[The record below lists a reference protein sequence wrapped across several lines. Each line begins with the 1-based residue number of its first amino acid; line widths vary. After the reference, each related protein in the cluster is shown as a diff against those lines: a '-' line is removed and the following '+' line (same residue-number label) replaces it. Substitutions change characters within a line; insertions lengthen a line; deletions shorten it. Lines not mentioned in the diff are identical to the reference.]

1 MMEVGMIRGVASA
14 ARGWALPSP
23 VPPPTRADPAL
34 DREKLA
40 FEGGGALG
48 RTIPCALPQPP
59 TSWGAG
65 AFRPLPDGVQGKAE
79 PSPGAALTAF

>member
-1 MMEVGMIRGVASA
+1 MIRGVASA
-14 ARGWALPSP
+14 ARGRALPSP

-34 DREKLA
+34 DREKLV
-40 FEGGGALG
+40 GGGWGVYG
-48 RTIPCALPQPP
+48 RTTACTLPQTP

-79 PSPGAALTAF
+79 PSPGAALTAS